1 MQIAEPIVTPWQ
13 ARLDLA
19 FELRGEA
26 TILRRCAHSGPLR
39 LQKPLYPEG
48 EAVCHGVVL
57 HPPAGIA
64 GGDELTLAVSLA
76 PGAHALLTTPGAG
89 KWYRSGGP
97 WAAQSLDFQV
107 AAGAAL
113 EWLPQE
119 AIVFDGALARLNNRI
134 TLGAGARVVTWEVL
148 CLGRRA
154 AGERFT
160 HGSLRLLTRID
171 QDGQPLWLER
181 GQLNGNDPLLL
192 SPVGLAGRSV
202 SGTLLVAGQGVAPDL
217 LAACRAVTP
226 PEAGALYG
234 LTALP
239 GLLIARYLGDSSE
252 AARQWFIAL
261 WQLLRPAWLG
271 RAAQLPRIWST

>member
-1 MQIAEPIVTPWQ
+1 MQIAGPLVTPWQ

-19 FELRGEA
+19 FERREAA
-26 TILRRCAHSGPLR
+26 TILRRCTHSGPLR

-64 GGDELTLAVSLA
+64 GGDALTLAVSLA
-76 PGAHALLTTPGAG
+76 PGTHALLTTPGAG
-89 KWYRSGGP
+89 KWYRSAGP
-97 WAAQSLDFQV
+97 WAAQTLQMQV
-107 AAGAAL
+107 GAGAVL

-119 AIVFDGALARLNNRI
+119 TIVFDGALARLNNRI
-134 TLGAGARVVTWEVL
+134 TLAAGARVVTWDVL

-160 HGSLRLLTRID
+160 HGALRLLTRID
-171 QDGQPLWLER
+171 QDGRPLWLER
-181 GQLNGNDPLLL
+181 GQLTGNDPLLL

-202 SGTLLVAGQGVAPDL
+202 SATLLAAGQGMAPDL

-226 PEAGALYG
+226 LEAGALFG

-239 GLLIARYLGDSSE
+239 GLMMARYLGDSSE

-271 RAAQLPRIWST
+271 RAPQLPRIWST